1 MGNWKPATAVALG
14 CLVIA
19 AIIGTALASEDA
31 GTETYGDLRKFASKE
46 ELKEFLKEQGG
57 WNDGR
62 YPPVPGGTGQESAVK
77 APTAA
82 PTAAAPSAARDYS
95 TTNVQVEGVDEAD
108 FVKNDGKYIY
118 IISGETLAIVEAF
131 PATAAEIV
139 SETRISG
146 RPKALFLA
154 GDRLVVF
161 AVAEEEEMTTPEG
174 SVTPVPVWR
183 TVTHAYVYAVGDRAD
198 PRLVRDVAFTGD
210 YYDARMVGDYVYT
223 LTRESPVWVRD
234 DVVLPEV
241 RAGGAPPL
249 RPDIYHPVSPMQNY
263 VFYTA
268 SAISVRKDTSA
279 PDAETFLL
287 GYDTTLFASQE
298 NLYIGYRN
306 TGPAY
311 SGPTAGTTAD
321 PANIRDRTIIHRF
334 AIKRGQIDYQ
344 AMGEV
349 PGHLLN
355 QFSLDEY
362 AGNLR
367 VATTVEGWTRESS
380 FQYNNVYV
388 LDPSMKTIGTLEHIA
403 PDERIYAARFAG
415 DRLYLVTFK
424 RIDPLFVIDLSDP
437 KHPGI
442 LGELKIPGY
451 SDYLHPYDADHII
464 GIGKETNENG
474 WGGVSVGG
482 LKLALFD
489 VSDVNNPRAV
499 DTVVI
504 GEAGTDS
511 EALRDH
517 KAFLF
522 AEEKGLLVIP
532 VSEIKRVENPSSRYP
547 SSYGTTTR
555 QGAYVYSVNPEDG
568 FTLAGTVVHG
578 EKGPSYGWNSPD
590 AVRRSL
596 FMDNTLYTVSKRS
609 IVMTDLADGS
619 RESEV
624 FLPYREE
631 AYPPPYRIAGPTT
644 GAS

>member
-1 MGNWKPATAVALG
+1 MGNWKPAVVACIG

-31 GTETYGDLRKFASKE
+31 GEETWGDLQKFASKE
-46 ELKEFLKEQGG
+46 ELREFLKEHAQGG
-57 WNDGR
+57 WNDGI
-62 YPPVPGGTGQESAVK
+62 YPQVPGGAGRESAVK
-77 APTAA
+77 APAPAVTAA
-82 PTAAAPSAARDYS
+82 PTSSARDYS

-131 PATAAEIV
+131 PAKTAKIV
-139 SETRISG
+139 SETRVDG
-146 RPKALFLA
+146 RPAALFLA

-161 AVAEEEEMTTPEG
+161 AVAEEQQMTTPEG

-183 TVTHAYVYAVGDRAD
+183 TVTHAYVYAVGNRAE
-198 PRLVRDVAFTGD
+198 PELVRDLTFTGD

-234 DVVLPEV
+234 DIVLPEV
-241 RAGGAPPL
+241 RSGSAAPVQPDVY
-249 RPDIYHPVSPMQNY
+249 RPKTPMQNY

-268 SAISVRKDTSA
+268 SAFSVRKDTGT

-311 SGPTAGTTAD
+311 SEG
-321 PANIRDRTIIHRF
+321 IRDQTIIHRF
-334 AIKRGQIDYQ
+334 AIKRGAIDYQ

-355 QFSLDEY
+355 QFSLDEH

-367 VATTVEGWTRESS
+367 VATTVEGWTREGQI
-380 FQYNNVYV
+380 QYNNVYV

-403 PDERIYAARFAG
+403 PDERIYAARFVG

-442 LGELKIPGY
+442 LGKLKIPGY

-482 LKLALFD
+482 LKIALFD
-489 VSDVNNPRAV
+489 VSDVNNPVQV
-499 DTVVI
+499 DAVVI

-522 AEEKGLLVIP
+522 IQEKDLLVIP

-547 SSYGTTTR
+547 GSYSTTTW
-555 QGAYVYSVNPEDG
+555 QGAYVYQVNPSSG
-568 FTLAGTVVHG
+568 FTLEGTVTHG
-578 EKGPSYGWNSPD
+578 EKGPSYAWNAPD

-596 FMDNTLYTVSKRS
+596 FMDDTLYTISQRS
-609 IVMTDLADGS
+609 IVMTNLADGS
-619 RESEV
+619 RVSEV

-631 AYPPPYRIAGPTT
+631 AYPPPYPVW
-644 GAS
+644 

>member
-1 MGNWKPATAVALG
+1 MRNWKPAAVACIG

-31 GTETYGDLRKFASKE
+31 GKETWGDLQKFASKE
-46 ELKEFLKEQGG
+46 DIRAFLKEHASGG
-57 WNDGR
+57 WSGGD
-62 YPPVPGGTGQESAVK
+62 YLPAPGNVMPESAEK
-77 APTAA
+77 APMTAA
-82 PTAAAPSAARDYS
+82 PTSSARDYS

-131 PATAAEIV
+131 PAKTANIV
-139 SETRISG
+139 SETRIDG
-146 RPKALFLA
+146 RPAALFLA

-161 AVAEEEEMTTPEG
+161 AVAEEQQMTTPEG

-183 TVTHAYVYAVGDRAD
+183 TVTHAYVYAVGNRAD
-198 PRLVRDVAFTGD
+198 PELVRDLTFTGD

-234 DVVLPEV
+234 DIVLPEV
-241 RAGGAPPL
+241 RSGSASSVQPDVY
-249 RPDIYHPVSPMQNY
+249 RPKTPMQNY

-268 SAISVRKDTSA
+268 SAFSVRKDTGA

-311 SGPTAGTTAD
+311 SEG
-321 PANIRDRTIIHRF
+321 IRDQTIIHRF
-334 AIKRGQIDYQ
+334 AIKRGAIDYQ

-367 VATTVEGWTRESS
+367 VATTVEGWTREGSI
-380 FQYNNVYV
+380 QYNNVYV

-403 PDERIYAARFAG
+403 PDERIYAARFVG

-442 LGELKIPGY
+442 LGKLKIPGY

-464 GIGKETNENG
+464 GVGKETNENG

-482 LKLALFD
+482 LKIALFD
-489 VSDVNNPRAV
+489 VSDVNNPREV
-499 DTVVI
+499 DSVVI

-522 AEEKGLLVIP
+522 AEEKDLLVIP
-532 VSEIKRVENPSSRYP
+532 VSEIKRVKNPSS
-547 SSYGTTTR
+547 SYRGSYSTTTW
-555 QGAYVYSVNPEDG
+555 QGAYVYQVSPSSG
-568 FTLAGTVVHG
+568 FTLEGTVTHA
-578 EKGPSYGWNSPD
+578 EKGPSYAWNAPD

-596 FMDNTLYTVSKRS
+596 FMDETLYTVSQRS
-609 IVMTDLADGS
+609 IVMTGLADGS

-631 AYPPPYRIAGPTT
+631 AYPPPYPVW
-644 GAS
+644 

>member
-1 MGNWKPATAVALG
+1 MGNWKLVTAVALG
-14 CLVIA
+14 CLVVA

-31 GTETYGDLRKFASKE
+31 GTETWGDLEKFGSEK
-46 ELKEFLKEQGG
+46 ELKAFLKEHTQEG
-57 WNDGR
+57 WNDGI
-62 YPPVPGGTGQESAVK
+62 YPRAPGGAGQETTMN
-77 APTAA
+77 APAPETTAA
-82 PTAAAPSAARDYS
+82 PTSAARDYS

-118 IISGETLAIVEAF
+118 IISGETLAILEAF
-131 PATAAEIV
+131 PAETAKIV
-139 SETRISG
+139 SETRIDG
-146 RPKALFLA
+146 RPTALFLS

-161 AVAEEEEMTTPEG
+161 AVAEEEDMTTPEG

-183 TVTHAYVYAVGDRAD
+183 TVTRAYVYDVGDRAD
-198 PRLVRDVAFTGD
+198 TELLRTLTFTGD

-234 DVVLPEV
+234 DIVLPEV
-241 RAGGAPPL
+241 RAGGAAPI
-249 RPDIYHPVSPMQNY
+249 RPDIYHPKTPMQNY
-263 VFYTA
+263 IFYTA
-268 SAISVRKDTSA
+268 TAFSVRKDTSA

-298 NLYIGYRN
+298 NLYVGYRN

-311 SGPTAGTTAD
+311 SSGTTSKSAD
-321 PANIRDRTIIHRF
+321 VRDRTIIHRF
-334 AIKRGQIDYQ
+334 AIGKGKIDYR

-355 QFSLDEY
+355 QFSLDEH

-367 VATTVEGWTRESS
+367 VATTVEGWTREGSL
-380 FQYNNVYV
+380 QYNNVYV
-388 LDPSMKTIGTLEHIA
+388 LDPSMKTVGALEHIA

-424 RIDPLFVIDLSDP
+424 RVDPLFVIDLYDP

-442 LGELKIPGY
+442 LGKLKIPGY

-464 GIGKETNENG
+464 GLGKETNENG

-482 LKLALFD
+482 LKIALFD
-489 VSDVNNPRAV
+489 VSDVNNPREV
-499 DTVVI
+499 DAVVI

-511 EALRDH
+511 AALHDH

-522 AEEKGLLVIP
+522 AEEKGLLIIP
-532 VSEIKRVENPSSRYP
+532 VSEIKRVENPSSSYRG
-547 SSYGTTTR
+547 SYGTTTW
-555 QGAYVYSVNPEDG
+555 QGAYIYSVSPEKG
-568 FTLAGTVVHG
+568 FTLAGTAAHS
-578 EKGPSYGWNSPD
+578 EKGPSYTWNSPD

-596 FMDNTLYTVSKRS
+596 FMDDTLYTVSARS
-609 IVMTDLADGS
+609 IVMTGLADYS

-631 AYPPPYRIAGPTT
+631 AYSTPYPVR
-644 GAS
+644 

>member
-1 MGNWKPATAVALG
+1 MGNWKPAVVACIG

-31 GTETYGDLRKFASKE
+31 GKETWGDLQKFASKE
-46 ELKEFLKEQGG
+46 DIRAFLKEHASGG
-57 WNDGR
+57 WTGGD
-62 YPPVPGGTGQESAVK
+62 YLPAPGNVMPESAEK
-77 APTAA
+77 APMTAA
-82 PTAAAPSAARDYS
+82 PTSSARDYS

-118 IISGETLAIVEAF
+118 IISGRTLAIVEAF
-131 PATAAEIV
+131 PAKTAKIV
-139 SETRISG
+139 SETQVDG
-146 RPKALFLA
+146 RPAALFLA

-161 AVAEEEEMTTPEG
+161 AVAEEQQMTTPEG

-183 TVTHAYVYAVGDRAD
+183 TVTHAYVYAVGDRTD
-198 PRLVRDVAFTGD
+198 PELVRDLTFTGD

-234 DVVLPEV
+234 DIVLPEV
-241 RAGGAPPL
+241 RSGSAAPVQPDVY
-249 RPDIYHPVSPMQNY
+249 RPKTPMQNY

-268 SAISVRKDTSA
+268 SAFSVRKDTGT

-311 SGPTAGTTAD
+311 SEG
-321 PANIRDRTIIHRF
+321 IRDQTIIHRF
-334 AIKRGQIDYQ
+334 AIKRGAIDYQ

-355 QFSLDEY
+355 QFSLDEH
-362 AGNLR
+362 GENLR
-367 VATTVEGWTRESS
+367 VATTVEGWTREGSI
-380 FQYNNVYV
+380 QYNNVYV

-403 PDERIYAARFAG
+403 PDERIYAARFVG

-442 LGELKIPGY
+442 LGKLKIPGY

-464 GIGKETNENG
+464 GIGKETDENG

-482 LKLALFD
+482 LKIALFD
-489 VSDVNNPRAV
+489 VSDVNNPIQV
-499 DTVVI
+499 DAVVI

-522 AEEKGLLVIP
+522 IQEKDLLVIP

-547 SSYGTTTR
+547 GSYSTTTW
-555 QGAYVYSVNPEDG
+555 QGAYVYQVNPSSG
-568 FTLAGTVVHG
+568 FTLEGTVTHA
-578 EKGPSYGWNSPD
+578 EKGPSYAWNAPD

-596 FMDNTLYTVSKRS
+596 FMDDTLYTISQRS
-609 IVMTDLADGS
+609 IVMTGLADGS
-619 RESEV
+619 RVSEV
-624 FLPYREE
+624 FLPYREG
-631 AYPPPYRIAGPTT
+631 AYPPPYPIWRP
-644 GAS
+644 

>member
-1 MGNWKPATAVALG
+1 MGNWKPAVVACIG

-31 GTETYGDLRKFASKE
+31 GKETWGDLQKFASKE
-46 ELKEFLKEQGG
+46 ELREFLKEHASGG
-57 WNDGR
+57 WSGGD
-62 YPPVPGGTGQESAVK
+62 YLPTPGNVMPESAEK
-77 APTAA
+77 APMTAA
-82 PTAAAPSAARDYS
+82 PTSSARDYS

-118 IISGETLAIVEAF
+118 IISGGTLAIVEAF
-131 PATAAEIV
+131 PAKTAKIV
-139 SETRISG
+139 SETRVDG
-146 RPKALFLA
+146 RPAALFLA

-161 AVAEEEEMTTPEG
+161 AVAEEQQMTTPEG

-183 TVTHAYVYAVGDRAD
+183 TVTHAYVYAVGNRAE
-198 PRLVRDVAFTGD
+198 PELVRDLTFTGD

-234 DVVLPEV
+234 DIVLPEV
-241 RAGGAPPL
+241 RSGSAPPVQPDVY
-249 RPDIYHPVSPMQNY
+249 RPKTPMQNY

-268 SAISVRKDTSA
+268 SAFSVRKDTGT

-311 SGPTAGTTAD
+311 SEG
-321 PANIRDRTIIHRF
+321 IRDQTIIHRF
-334 AIKRGQIDYQ
+334 AIKRGAIDYQ

-355 QFSLDEY
+355 QFSLDEH

-367 VATTVEGWTRESS
+367 VATTVEGWTREGQI
-380 FQYNNVYV
+380 QYNNVYV

-403 PDERIYAARFAG
+403 PDERIYAARFVG

-442 LGELKIPGY
+442 LGKLKIPGY

-482 LKLALFD
+482 LKIALFD
-489 VSDVNNPRAV
+489 VSDVNNPVQV
-499 DTVVI
+499 DAVVI

-522 AEEKGLLVIP
+522 IQEKDLLVIP

-547 SSYGTTTR
+547 GSYSTTTW
-555 QGAYVYSVNPEDG
+555 QGAYVYQVNPSSG
-568 FTLAGTVVHG
+568 FTLEGTVTHG
-578 EKGPSYGWNSPD
+578 EKGPSYAWNAPD

-596 FMDNTLYTVSKRS
+596 FMDDTLYTISQRS
-609 IVMTDLADGS
+609 IVMTNLADGS
-619 RESEV
+619 RVSEV
-624 FLPYREE
+624 FLPYREG
-631 AYPPPYRIAGPTT
+631 AYPPPYPVW
-644 GAS
+644 

>member
-1 MGNWKPATAVALG
+1 MGNWKPAVVACIG

-31 GTETYGDLRKFASKE
+31 GKETWGDLQKFASKE
-46 ELKEFLKEQGG
+46 ELREFLKEHAQGG
-57 WNDGR
+57 WNDGI
-62 YPPVPGGTGQESAVK
+62 YPQVPGGAGRESAVK
-77 APTAA
+77 APAPAVTAA
-82 PTAAAPSAARDYS
+82 PTSSARDYS

-118 IISGETLAIVEAF
+118 IISGGTLAIVEAF
-131 PATAAEIV
+131 PAKTAKIV
-139 SETRISG
+139 SETRVDG
-146 RPKALFLA
+146 RPAALFLA

-161 AVAEEEEMTTPEG
+161 AVAEEQQMTTPEG

-183 TVTHAYVYAVGDRAD
+183 TVTHAYVYAVGNRAE
-198 PRLVRDVAFTGD
+198 PELVRDLTFTGD

-234 DVVLPEV
+234 DIVLPEV
-241 RAGGAPPL
+241 RSGSAPPVQPDVY
-249 RPDIYHPVSPMQNY
+249 RPKTPMQNY

-268 SAISVRKDTSA
+268 SAFSVRKDTGT

-311 SGPTAGTTAD
+311 SEG
-321 PANIRDRTIIHRF
+321 IRDQTIIHRF
-334 AIKRGQIDYQ
+334 AIKRGAIDYQ

-355 QFSLDEY
+355 QFSLDEH

-367 VATTVEGWTRESS
+367 VATTVEGWTREGQI
-380 FQYNNVYV
+380 QYNNVYV

-403 PDERIYAARFAG
+403 PDERIYAARFVG

-442 LGELKIPGY
+442 LGKLKIPGY

-482 LKLALFD
+482 LKIALFD
-489 VSDVNNPRAV
+489 VSDVNKPIQV
-499 DTVVI
+499 DAVVI

-522 AEEKGLLVIP
+522 IQEKDLLVIP

-547 SSYGTTTR
+547 GSYSTTTW
-555 QGAYVYSVNPEDG
+555 QGAYVYQVNPSSG
-568 FTLAGTVVHG
+568 FTLEGTVTHG
-578 EKGPSYGWNSPD
+578 EKGPSYAWNAPD

-596 FMDNTLYTVSKRS
+596 FMDDTLYTISQRS
-609 IVMTDLADGS
+609 IVMTNLADGS
-619 RESEV
+619 RVSEV
-624 FLPYREE
+624 FLPYREG
-631 AYPPPYRIAGPTT
+631 AYPPPYPVW
-644 GAS
+644 

>member
-1 MGNWKPATAVALG
+1 MRNWKPAAVACCIG

-31 GTETYGDLRKFASKE
+31 GKETWGDLQKFASKE
-46 ELKEFLKEQGG
+46 DIRAFLKEHASGG
-57 WNDGR
+57 WSGGD
-62 YPPVPGGTGQESAVK
+62 YLPAPGNVMPESAEK
-77 APTAA
+77 APMTAA
-82 PTAAAPSAARDYS
+82 PTSSARDYS

-131 PATAAEIV
+131 PAKTAKIV
-139 SETRISG
+139 SETRVDG
-146 RPKALFLA
+146 RPAALFLA

-161 AVAEEEEMTTPEG
+161 AVAEEQQMTTPEG

-183 TVTHAYVYAVGDRAD
+183 TVTHAYVYAVGNRAE
-198 PRLVRDVAFTGD
+198 PELVRDLTFTGD

-234 DVVLPEV
+234 DIVLPEV
-241 RAGGAPPL
+241 RSGSAPPVQPDVY
-249 RPDIYHPVSPMQNY
+249 RPKTPMQNY

-268 SAISVRKDTSA
+268 SAFSVRKDTGT

-311 SGPTAGTTAD
+311 SEG
-321 PANIRDRTIIHRF
+321 IRDQTIIHRF
-334 AIKRGQIDYQ
+334 AIKRGAIDYQ

-355 QFSLDEY
+355 QFSLDEH

-367 VATTVEGWTRESS
+367 VATTVEGWTREGQI
-380 FQYNNVYV
+380 QYNNVYV

-403 PDERIYAARFAG
+403 PDERIYAARFVG

-437 KHPGI
+437 NHPGI
-442 LGELKIPGY
+442 LGKLKIPGY

-464 GIGKETNENG
+464 GIGKETDENG

-489 VSDVNNPRAV
+489 VSDVNKPIQV
-499 DTVVI
+499 DAVVI

-522 AEEKGLLVIP
+522 IQEKDLLVIP

-547 SSYGTTTR
+547 GSYSTTTW
-555 QGAYVYSVNPEDG
+555 QGAYVYQVNPSSG
-568 FTLAGTVVHG
+568 FTLEGTVTHG
-578 EKGPSYGWNSPD
+578 EKGPSYAWNAPD

-596 FMDNTLYTVSKRS
+596 FMDDTLYTISQRS
-609 IVMTDLADGS
+609 IVMTNLADGS
-619 RESEV
+619 RVSEV

-631 AYPPPYRIAGPTT
+631 AYPPPYPVW
-644 GAS
+644 

>member
-1 MGNWKPATAVALG
+1 MGNWKPAVVACIG

-31 GTETYGDLRKFASKE
+31 GEETWGDLQKFASKE
-46 ELKEFLKEQGG
+46 ELREFLKEHAQGG
-57 WNDGR
+57 WNDGI
-62 YPPVPGGTGQESAVK
+62 YPQVPGGAGRESAVK
-77 APTAA
+77 APAPAVTAA
-82 PTAAAPSAARDYS
+82 PTSSARDYS

-118 IISGETLAIVEAF
+118 IISGRTLAIVEAF
-131 PATAAEIV
+131 PAKTAKIV
-139 SETRISG
+139 SETRIDG
-146 RPKALFLA
+146 RPAALFLA

-161 AVAEEEEMTTPEG
+161 AVAEEQQMTTPEG

-183 TVTHAYVYAVGDRAD
+183 TVTHAYVYAVGNRAE
-198 PRLVRDVAFTGD
+198 PELVRDLTFTGD

-234 DVVLPEV
+234 DIVLPEV
-241 RAGGAPPL
+241 RSGSAAPVQ
-249 RPDIYHPVSPMQNY
+249 PDVYHPKTPMQNY

-268 SAISVRKDTSA
+268 SAFSVRKDTGA
-279 PDAETFLL
+279 TDAETFLL

-311 SGPTAGTTAD
+311 SEG
-321 PANIRDRTIIHRF
+321 IRDQTIIHRF
-334 AIKRGQIDYQ
+334 AIKRGAIDYQ

-355 QFSLDEY
+355 QFSLDEH

-367 VATTVEGWTRESS
+367 VATTVEGWTREGQI
-380 FQYNNVYV
+380 QYNNVYV

-403 PDERIYAARFAG
+403 PDERIYAARFVG

-437 KHPGI
+437 NHPGI
-442 LGELKIPGY
+442 LGKLKIPGY

-464 GIGKETNENG
+464 GIGKETDENG

-489 VSDVNNPRAV
+489 VSDVNKPIQV
-499 DTVVI
+499 DAVVI

-522 AEEKGLLVIP
+522 IQEKDLLVIP

-547 SSYGTTTR
+547 GSYSTTTW
-555 QGAYVYSVNPEDG
+555 QGAYVYQVNPSSG
-568 FTLAGTVVHG
+568 FTLEGTVTHG
-578 EKGPSYGWNSPD
+578 EKGPSYAWNAPD

-596 FMDNTLYTVSKRS
+596 FMDDTLYTISQRS
-609 IVMTDLADGS
+609 IVMTNLADGS
-619 RESEV
+619 RVSEV
-624 FLPYREE
+624 FLPYREG
-631 AYPPPYRIAGPTT
+631 AYPPPYPVW
-644 GAS
+644 

>member
-1 MGNWKPATAVALG
+1 MRNWKPAAVACCIG

-31 GTETYGDLRKFASKE
+31 GKETWGDLQKFASKE
-46 ELKEFLKEQGG
+46 DIRAFLKEHASGG
-57 WNDGR
+57 WTGGD
-62 YPPVPGGTGQESAVK
+62 YLPAPGNVMPESAEK
-77 APTAA
+77 APMTAA
-82 PTAAAPSAARDYS
+82 PTSSARDYS

-118 IISGETLAIVEAF
+118 IISGDTLAIVEAF
-131 PATAAEIV
+131 PAKTAKIV
-139 SETRISG
+139 SETRIEG
-146 RPKALFLA
+146 RPAALFLA

-161 AVAEEEEMTTPEG
+161 AVTEEQQMTTPEG

-183 TVTHAYVYAVGDRAD
+183 MVTHAYVYAVGNRAD
-198 PRLVRDVAFTGD
+198 PELVRDLTFTGD

-234 DVVLPEV
+234 DIVLPEV
-241 RAGGAPPL
+241 RSGSAAPVQ
-249 RPDIYHPVSPMQNY
+249 PDVYHPKTPMQNY

-268 SAISVRKDTSA
+268 SAFSVRKDTGA
-279 PDAETFLL
+279 TDAETFLL

-311 SGPTAGTTAD
+311 SEG
-321 PANIRDRTIIHRF
+321 IRDQTIIHRF
-334 AIKRGQIDYQ
+334 AIKRGAIDYQ

-355 QFSLDEY
+355 QFSLDEH

-367 VATTVEGWTRESS
+367 VATTVEGWTREGQI
-380 FQYNNVYV
+380 QYNNVYV

-403 PDERIYAARFAG
+403 PDERIYAARFVG

-442 LGELKIPGY
+442 LGKLKIPGY

-482 LKLALFD
+482 LKIALFD
-489 VSDVNNPRAV
+489 VSDVNNPVQV
-499 DTVVI
+499 DAVVI

-522 AEEKGLLVIP
+522 IQEKDLLVIP

-547 SSYGTTTR
+547 GSYSTTTW
-555 QGAYVYSVNPEDG
+555 QGAYVYQVNPSSG
-568 FTLAGTVVHG
+568 FTLEGTVTHG
-578 EKGPSYGWNSPD
+578 EKGPSYAWNAPD

-596 FMDNTLYTVSKRS
+596 FMDDTLYTISQRS
-609 IVMTDLADGS
+609 IVMTNLADGS
-619 RESEV
+619 RVSEV

-631 AYPPPYRIAGPTT
+631 AYPPPYPVW
-644 GAS
+644 

>member
-1 MGNWKPATAVALG
+1 MRNWKPAAVACCIG

-31 GTETYGDLRKFASKE
+31 GKETWGDLQKFASKE
-46 ELKEFLKEQGG
+46 DIRAFLKEHASGG
-57 WNDGR
+57 WSGGD
-62 YPPVPGGTGQESAVK
+62 YLPAPGNVMPESAEK
-77 APTAA
+77 APMTAA
-82 PTAAAPSAARDYS
+82 PTSSARDYS

-118 IISGETLAIVEAF
+118 IISGDTLAIVEAF
-131 PATAAEIV
+131 PAKTAKIV
-139 SETRISG
+139 SETRIEG
-146 RPKALFLA
+146 RPAALFLA

-161 AVAEEEEMTTPEG
+161 AVTEEQQMTTPEG

-183 TVTHAYVYAVGDRAD
+183 MVTHAYVYAVGNRAD
-198 PRLVRDVAFTGD
+198 PELVRDLTFTGD

-234 DVVLPEV
+234 DIVLPEV
-241 RAGGAPPL
+241 RSGSASSVQPDVY
-249 RPDIYHPVSPMQNY
+249 RPKTPMQNY

-268 SAISVRKDTSA
+268 SAFSVRKDTGA

-311 SGPTAGTTAD
+311 SEG
-321 PANIRDRTIIHRF
+321 IRDQTIIHRF
-334 AIKRGQIDYQ
+334 AIKRGAIDYQ

-355 QFSLDEY
+355 QFSLDEH

-367 VATTVEGWTRESS
+367 VATTVEGWTREGSI
-380 FQYNNVYV
+380 QYNNVYV

-403 PDERIYAARFAG
+403 PDEQIYAARFVG

-442 LGELKIPGY
+442 LGKLKIPGY

-464 GIGKETNENG
+464 GVGKETNENG

-482 LKLALFD
+482 LKIALFD
-489 VSDVNNPRAV
+489 VSDVNKPIQV
-499 DTVVI
+499 DAVVI

-522 AEEKGLLVIP
+522 IREKDLLVIP
-532 VSEIKRVENPSSRYP
+532 VSEIKKVENPSSRYP
-547 SSYGTTTR
+547 GSYSTTTW
-555 QGAYVYSVNPEDG
+555 QGAYVYQVNPSSG
-568 FTLAGTVVHG
+568 FTLEGTVTHG
-578 EKGPSYGWNSPD
+578 EKGPSYAWNAPD

-596 FMDNTLYTVSKRS
+596 FMDDTLYTISQRS
-609 IVMTDLADGS
+609 IVMTNLADGS
-619 RESEV
+619 RVSEV
-624 FLPYREE
+624 FLPYREG
-631 AYPPPYRIAGPTT
+631 AYPPPYPVW
-644 GAS
+644 

>member
-1 MGNWKPATAVALG
+1 MGNWKPAVVACIG

-31 GTETYGDLRKFASKE
+31 GEETWGDLQKFASKE
-46 ELKEFLKEQGG
+46 DIRAFLKEHASGG
-57 WNDGR
+57 WTGGD
-62 YPPVPGGTGQESAVK
+62 YLPAPGNVMPESAEK
-77 APTAA
+77 APMTAA
-82 PTAAAPSAARDYS
+82 PTSSARDYS

-131 PATAAEIV
+131 PAKTAKIV
-139 SETRISG
+139 SETRIDG
-146 RPKALFLA
+146 RPAALFLA

-161 AVAEEEEMTTPEG
+161 AVAEEQQMTTPEG

-183 TVTHAYVYAVGDRAD
+183 TVTHAYVYAVGNRAE
-198 PRLVRDVAFTGD
+198 PELVRDLTFTGD

-234 DVVLPEV
+234 DIVLPEV
-241 RAGGAPPL
+241 RSGSAAPVQPDVY
-249 RPDIYHPVSPMQNY
+249 RPKTPMQNY

-268 SAISVRKDTSA
+268 SAFSVRKDTGT

-311 SGPTAGTTAD
+311 SEG
-321 PANIRDRTIIHRF
+321 IRDQTIIHRF
-334 AIKRGQIDYQ
+334 AIKRGAIDYQ

-355 QFSLDEY
+355 QFSLDEH

-367 VATTVEGWTRESS
+367 VATTVEGWTREGQI
-380 FQYNNVYV
+380 QYNNVYV

-403 PDERIYAARFAG
+403 PDERIYAARFVG

-442 LGELKIPGY
+442 LGKLKIPGY

-482 LKLALFD
+482 LKIALFD
-489 VSDVNNPRAV
+489 VSDVNNPVQV
-499 DTVVI
+499 DAVVI

-522 AEEKGLLVIP
+522 IQEKDLLVIP

-547 SSYGTTTR
+547 GSYSTTTW
-555 QGAYVYSVNPEDG
+555 QGAYVYQVNPSSG
-568 FTLAGTVVHG
+568 FTLEGTVTHG
-578 EKGPSYGWNSPD
+578 EKGPSYAWNAPD

-596 FMDNTLYTVSKRS
+596 FMDDTLYTISQRS
-609 IVMTDLADGS
+609 IVMTNLADGS
-619 RESEV
+619 RVSEV

-631 AYPPPYRIAGPTT
+631 AYPPPYPVW
-644 GAS
+644 

>member
-19 AIIGTALASEDA
+19 AIIGTTLASEDA
-31 GTETYGDLRKFASKE
+31 GEETWGDLRKFASKE
-46 ELKEFLKEQGG
+46 EIEAFLKEHAQGG
-57 WNDGR
+57 WNDSG
-62 YPPVPGGTGQESAVK
+62 YPRTTGGVMPESAMEAP

-82 PTAAAPSAARDYS
+82 PTSSAGDYS
-95 TTNVQVEGVDEAD
+95 TTNVQVQGVDEAD

-131 PATAAEIV
+131 PAKGAKIV
-139 SETRISG
+139 SETRIDG
-146 RPKALFLA
+146 RPTALFLA

-161 AVAEEEEMTTPEG
+161 ATATEEQMTTPEG

-183 TVTHAYVYAVGDRAD
+183 TVTHAYVYDVGDRAN
-198 PRLVRDVAFTGD
+198 PERVRDVTFTGD

-234 DVVLPEV
+234 GIVLPEV
-241 RAGGAPPL
+241 RAGEAQPV
-249 RPDIYHPVSPMQNY
+249 RPDVYRPESPLQNY
-263 VFYTA
+263 IFYTA
-268 SAISVRKDTSA
+268 GAFSVRNDTGA

-287 GYDTTLFASQE
+287 GYDTTLFVSQE
-298 NLYIGYRN
+298 DLYIGYRN
-306 TGPAY
+306 TGPVY
-311 SGPTAGTTAD
+311 SVPGARTTSDSAGT
-321 PANIRDRTIIHRF
+321 RDRTIIHRF
-334 AIKRGQIDYQ
+334 AIGRGQIDYR

-367 VATTVEGWTRESS
+367 VATTVEGWTREGSL
-380 FQYNNVYV
+380 QYNNVYV
-388 LDPSMKTIGTLEHIA
+388 LDPAMKTIGTLEHIA

-424 RIDPLFVIDLSDP
+424 RIDPLFVIDLSNP
-437 KHPGI
+437 KSPGI
-442 LGELKIPGY
+442 LGKLKIPGY

-464 GIGKETNENG
+464 GVGKETSENG
-474 WGGVSVGG
+474 WGGVSVEG
-482 LKLALFD
+482 LKIALFD
-489 VSDVNNPRAV
+489 VSDVNNPVQV
-499 DTVVI
+499 DAVVI

-511 EALRDH
+511 EALLDH

-532 VSEIKRVENPSSRYP
+532 VSEIKRVENPSSDYHG
-547 SSYGTTTR
+547 SYGTTTW
-555 QGAYVYSVNPEDG
+555 QGAYVYSVSPEDG
-568 FTLAGTVVHG
+568 FALKGTVTHR
-578 EKGPSYGWNSPD
+578 EKESSYAWNSPD

-596 FMDNTLYTVSKRS
+596 FMDDTLYTVSQKS
-609 IVMTDLADGS
+609 IVMTGLGDGI
-619 RESEV
+619 RINEV

-631 AYPPPYRIAGPTT
+631 AYPTPYPVW
-644 GAS
+644 